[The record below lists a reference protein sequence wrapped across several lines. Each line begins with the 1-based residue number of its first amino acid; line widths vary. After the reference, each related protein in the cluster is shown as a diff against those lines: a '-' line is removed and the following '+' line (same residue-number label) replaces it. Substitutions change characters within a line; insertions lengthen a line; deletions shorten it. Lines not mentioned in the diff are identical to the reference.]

1 MRAMLD
7 QDLAVLARNG
17 NYEALVAAL
26 SAPDSGA
33 GCHVVVVTGAGRD
46 SAKPAA
52 VEGMG
57 RALADH
63 GKTLLVAA
71 DLRGPEL
78 RKRFGLGLGAGLTDL
93 LAVLEKTR
101 RARVE
106 KELFE
111 RTLNRIWGAGPGGA
125 DGRLHVITTGPKARG
140 AARMVAAQPM
150 RDLLE
155 ALRDLDYRYV
165 VVDAPPLLKSSSTP
179 VLAGWADST
188 VVVADRPRLSPRRR
202 GKLDAA
208 MASLEPRPLGL
219 IAP

>member
-1 MRAMLD
+1 MRAEHD
-7 QDLAVLARNG
+7 QSLAVLARNG
-17 NYEALVAAL
+17 DHDALVAAL
-26 SAPDSGA
+26 GAPDSGA
-33 GCHVVVVTGAGRD
+33 GAHVLLATGAVRD

-52 VEGMG
+52 VEAMG

-78 RKRFGLGLGAGLTDL
+78 RKRFGLDLGAGLTDL
-93 LAVLEKTR
+93 LALLEKTR

-111 RTLNRIWGAGPGGA
+111 RTLNRIWGAGPDGS
-125 DGRLHVITTGPKARG
+125 DGRLHVITTGPRARG
-140 AARMVAAQPM
+140 ASRMVMGQPM

-155 ALRDLDYRYV
+155 ALRNLDYRYV
-165 VVDAPPLLKSSSTP
+165 VVDAPPLLKSSSAP
-179 VLAGWADST
+179 VLARWADST
-188 VVVADRPRLSPRRR
+188 VVVANPARLSRRRR

>member
-1 MRAMLD
+1 MRAEHD

-17 NYEALVAAL
+17 DHDALVAAL
-26 SAPDSGA
+26 GESDPRA
-33 GCHVVVVTGAGRD
+33 GSHVVLATGAVRD

-101 RARVE
+101 RARIE

-111 RTLNRIWGAGPGGA
+111 RTLNRIWGAGPDGA
-125 DGRLHVITTGPKARG
+125 DGRLHVITTGPRARG
-140 AARMVAAQPM
+140 ASRMVAGQPM

-155 ALRDLDYRYV
+155 ALRELDYRYV
-165 VVDAPPLLKSSSTP
+165 VVDGPPLLKSDSAP
-179 VLAGWADST
+179 VLARWADST
-188 VVVADRPRLSPRRR
+188 VVVANPARLSPRKR

-208 MASLEPRPLGL
+208 LASLEPRPLGL
-219 IAP
+219 VAP